1 MNKSFLI
8 LLCVILFV
16 ACNEE
21 AIIPKP
27 RGYERIDLPPKKYY
41 RSENPCNYSMDV
53 PEYATVELDKYP
65 NAEPCWFNVEYKP
78 FHATLHLSYK
88 HIANRDSLFKLLND
102 SRTMVYKHT
111 MKADEIFENY
121 ISRPGKYGIFYELD
135 GNTATN
141 AQFYITDSTK
151 HFLRGSLYFNAATN
165 QDSIAPVLAYLKKDM
180 LRLIETLEWK

>member
-1 MNKSFLI
+1 
-8 LLCVILFV
+8 
-16 ACNEE
+16 
-21 AIIPKP
+21 
-27 RGYERIDLPPKKYY
+27 
-41 RSENPCNYSMDV
+41 
-53 PEYATVELDKYP
+53 
-65 NAEPCWFNVEYKP
+65 
-78 FHATLHLSYK
+78 
-88 HIANRDSLFKLLND
+88 
-102 SRTMVYKHT
+102 